1 MENKSICYYCGTI
14 YNSEQEKCPL
24 CGSTVKAKEEEIQR
38 PQPRRRLTEQERKER
53 QRAAKGKY
61 VSKSGKKS
69 DSGNKTR
76 PILIAALVFLILA
89 VLVVFYFIGDM
100 IGWWPGL
107 EDTIDRYQA
116 SVKYE
121 RSCQTLLVEPEEIKF
136 LSPGETATL
145 VISVNASCEEE
156 LILTA
161 KDPNVVAVSQ
171 EAVTEEGEE
180 LKSAAF
186 TLTAMKAGKT
196 EIQITCGEQSFT
208 CPVECKDPANFVP
221 ELDCGAEVVLSS
233 LDQTVKLEVLDLPSG
248 MSVTWTSDDDSI
260 ASVDANGL
268 VQAVHK
274 GETTVTAEVNG
285 KIAQVLVRCD
295 FEMPIDE
302 GAKINL
308 ADVTLTVGEK
318 FRLSLIGSDGERI
331 EDVSYTVKHPEICE
345 VEDGYVTGL
354 KKGTTKVIITYGEK
368 EFECIVRVR

>member
-14 YNSEQEKCPL
+14 YDSAQEKCPL
-24 CGSTVKAKEEEIQR
+24 CGSTVKAAEEEIQH

-61 VSKSGKKS
+61 TSKGGKKN
-69 DSGNKTR
+69 DSANKTR
-76 PILIAALVFLILA
+76 PILVAALVFLIVA

-116 SVKYE
+116 SVAYE
-121 RSCQTLLVEPEEIKF
+121 RSCQTLLVEPESVKF
-136 LSPGETATL
+136 TAPGETAQL
-145 VISVNASCEEE
+145 VISVNLTCEET
-156 LILTA
+156 LDVSA
-161 KDPNVVAVSQ
+161 KDQNVVAVSQ

-180 LKSAAF
+180 LKTFTF
-186 TLTAMKAGKT
+186 TLTSMVPGKT
-196 EIQITCGEQSFT
+196 EIAIVCGDKSFS
-208 CPVECKDPANFVP
+208 CPVECRDPANFVP
-221 ELDCGAEVVLSS
+221 ELNCGPELTLSS
-233 LDQTVKLEVLDLPSG
+233 LGATQMLEVLDLPDG
-248 MSVTWTSDDDSI
+248 MSVTWTSDDDNI
-260 ASVDANGL
+260 AAVDAAGL
-268 VQAVHK
+268 VTAVKK

-308 ADVTLTVGEK
+308 ADVTLKVGEK

-331 EDVSYTVKHPEICE
+331 EDVTYTVKHPEICK
-345 VEDGYVTGL
+345 VEDGVVEGL
-354 KKGTTKVIITYGEK
+354 KKGNTKVIITYGEK
-368 EFECIVRVR
+368 EFECIVRVK